1 MSSNSFDSGVPT
13 FRQQGPTPL
22 MRLALCAA
30 LAVFLMVADVRFKLT
45 EPLRKVV
52 ATVLYPLQWV
62 MLQPVQLVHEG
73 GKYFDDLHTAQTTAA
88 DAEKKS
94 VELAQRANL
103 VETLDH
109 ENQRLRQLLNL
120 TPRLTTQGT
129 PAQVIYETADAY
141 SRRVVIDKGEVA
153 GLKRG
158 SPVMDEMGVLGQVTR
173 VFPMTS
179 EVTLL
184 IDREQSI
191 PVLNP
196 RTGSRAVA
204 YGDPTASYGG
214 GIELRFMPS
223 NADIQEGDLLTT
235 SGVDGVYA
243 PGLPVARIIKIER
256 RADSPFSRVYCEPMA
271 QIYGAQFVMVL
282 APLGEG
288 ALPPRPEVEN
298 KKQDGPASTPRKGR
312 RG

>member
-13 FRQQGPTPL
+13 FRPQGPSPNV
-22 MRLALCAA
+22 RLALCVA

-45 EPLRKVV
+45 EPLRKAV

-62 MLQPVQLVHEG
+62 MLQPVQLVHQG
-73 GKYFDDLHTAQTTAA
+73 ATYFEDLHTAQTTAA

-94 VELAQRANL
+94 VQMAQRATL

-120 TPRLTTQGT
+120 LPRLSTKGT
-129 PAQVIYETADAY
+129 AAQVVYETADAY
-141 SRRVVIDKGEVA
+141 TRRVVIDKGELA
-153 GLKRG
+153 NIQRG

-173 VFPMTS
+173 VFPMS
-179 EVTLL
+179 AEVTLL
-184 IDREQSI
+184 TDREQAI

-196 RTGSRAVA
+196 RTGARAVA
-204 YGDPTASYGG
+204 YGDPTNAYGG
-214 GIELRFMPS
+214 GMELRFMPS

-235 SGVDGVYA
+235 SGVDGVYP
-243 PGLPVARIIKIER
+243 PGLPIARIIKIER
-256 RADSPFSRVYCEPMA
+256 RADSPFSRVYCEPLA
-271 QIYGAQFVMVL
+271 QMFGTQFVMVIN
-282 APLGEG
+282 PLPED
-288 ALPPRPEVEN
+288 ALPPRPPVET
-298 KKQDGPASTPRKGR
+298 KTQEGPASTPRKGK